1 MADSEDI
8 DERMDDAEEFFE
20 GDDQWYHIDDYV
32 DEDGEER
39 EDEQKKEPEEG

>member
-8 DERMDDAEEFFE
+8 EEGMEGAEEFFE

-32 DEDGEER
+32 EGDEK
-39 EDEQKKEPEEG
+39 EQEPEGE